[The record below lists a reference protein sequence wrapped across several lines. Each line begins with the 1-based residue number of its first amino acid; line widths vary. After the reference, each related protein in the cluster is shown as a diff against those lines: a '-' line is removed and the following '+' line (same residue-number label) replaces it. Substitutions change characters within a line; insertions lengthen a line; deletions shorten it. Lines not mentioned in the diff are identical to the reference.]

1 MVTRLVNLSLKVASA
16 QELLLLRLTILPYLK
31 KNLETRC
38 QELKP
43 LMLFPLIEER
53 TAARYMAVRTNAM
66 AMLASMMQ
74 TAIVDAVVISF
85 PSLSVDACL

>member
-1 MVTRLVNLSLKVASA
+1 MVTKPANLSLKVASA
-16 QELLLLRLTILPYLK
+16 QELLLLRLTMLTYLR
-31 KNLETRC
+31 KNLKTSS
-38 QELKP
+38 QELKH
-43 LMLFPLIEER
+43 LMRFPLIEER

-74 TAIVDAVVISF
+74 TAIADAVVTSF